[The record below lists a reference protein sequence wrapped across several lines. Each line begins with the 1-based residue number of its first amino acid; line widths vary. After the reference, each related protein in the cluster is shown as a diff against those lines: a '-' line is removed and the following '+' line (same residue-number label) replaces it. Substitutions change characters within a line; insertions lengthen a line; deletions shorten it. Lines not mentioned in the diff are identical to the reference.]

1 MTTIKLS
8 FRNIKKSF
16 KDYAIYFFTLIL
28 GVAIFYVFNSI
39 ESQTVLLD
47 VTNSTHKVIDL
58 MTNMLSGASVF
69 VAFILGFLI
78 IYASRFL
85 IKRRNKEFGIYMLLG
100 MSKRKISMI
109 LFFETI
115 LIGIISL
122 AVGLGLGVLLSQLMS
137 MLVANMFEADMTKYE
152 FIFSSQACIK
162 TIIYFGIMYVI
173 VMLFNTVNI
182 GKCKLIDLIQTN
194 KKSEKV
200 KMKNPMLCT
209 IVFII
214 SAIALGYA
222 YYMVTGGINETIK
235 PPEDIFK
242 PIVIGAVSTFF
253 IFWSL
258 SGLILKIVTSMKN
271 LYVKG
276 LNTFTFRQLSSK
288 INSTVFSMTI
298 ISLMLF
304 VTICVLSSALSLKN
318 SMTANLD
325 ELAPAD
331 IQLEK
336 RVLNEDW
343 LDQGYNEEQIK
354 NSKLSIRE
362 ILEKFDFNI
371 DSYLE
376 ESVEYNLY
384 QTEELTFGDTLGD
397 NWETIKNTYTSLIPY
412 NVPYNVA
419 DDIMTISDYNKV
431 AKFYGNEE
439 YTINEDEYI
448 IVADY
453 DSMIEIRNVALK
465 DNQEIT
471 VFGHTLKPKYNE
483 CQYGFV
489 EMASNHINS
498 GIIIVPD
505 DIVDDNYI
513 VYNSIIGN
521 YYTDSLD
528 EQREIQE
535 QIKNLVNNPISLE
548 YNLPSINSKV
558 DISEASIGTGALVTF
573 LGLYLGIVFLIA
585 SVAILAL
592 KELTESTDNKERY
605 NMLRKLGA
613 DEKMINKSLFRQI
626 AIFFM
631 FPLLIAIIHSI
642 FGITF
647 CSYIIETFG
656 NEQLLPSIIM
666 TAIFIVVFY
675 GGYFLIT
682 YLSSK
687 NIIKENRNA
696 REY

>member
-47 VTNSTHKVIDL
+47 VTNSTYEVIDL

-288 INSTVFSMTI
+288 INTTVFSMTI

-397 NWETIKNTYTSLIPY
+397 NWETIKNTYTSLI
-412 NVPYNVA
+412 PYNVA

-558 DISEASIGTGALVTF
+558 DISEASIGIGALVTF

>member
-47 VTNSTHKVIDL
+47 VTESTYEVIDM
-58 MTNMLSGASVF
+58 MTTMLSAASVF

-137 MLVANMFEADMTKYE
+137 MLVANMFEADMTKYQ
-152 FIFSSQACIK
+152 FIFSQDACIK
-162 TIIYFGIMYVI
+162 TLIYFGIMYVI
-173 VMLFNTVNI
+173 VMLFNAINV
-182 GKCKLIDLIQTN
+182 GKCKLIDLIQTS
-194 KKSEKV
+194 KKSETIKL
-200 KMKNPMLCT
+200 KNPLLCT
-209 IVFII
+209 VVFIL
-214 SAIALGYA
+214 SVVALGYA

-235 PPEDIFK
+235 TPEDILK
-242 PIVIGAVSTFF
+242 PIVIGAISTFF

-258 SGLILKIVTSMKN
+258 SGLILKIVMSMKN

-276 LNTFTFRQLSSK
+276 LNAFTFRQVSSK
-288 INSTVFSMTI
+288 INTTVFSMTI

-304 VTICVLSSALSLKN
+304 VTICVLSSSLSLKN

-331 IQLEK
+331 IQLTISVK
-336 RVLNEDW
+336 DDDW
-343 LDQGYNEEQIK
+343 LDQGYNEKQIE
-354 NSKLSIRE
+354 NSKLGVRKN
-362 ILEKFDFNI
+362 LEAFDFNI
-371 DSYLE
+371 DDYFKE
-376 ESVEYNLY
+376 YVEYNSY
-384 QTEELTFGDTLGD
+384 RMEDFTFADSLGD
-397 NWETIKNTYTSLIPY
+397 SLEYVKNNNTSMIPY
-412 NVPYNVA
+412 NMPEE
-419 DDIMTISDYNKV
+419 IIKLSDYNKI
-431 AKFYGNEE
+431 ARIYNNEE
-439 YTINEDEYI
+439 YTLNQDEYMI
-448 IVADY
+448 IADY
-453 DSMIEIRNVALK
+453 DSMIAIRNIALEK
-465 DNQEIT
+465 GQELTI
-471 VFGHTLKPKYNE
+471 FGHKLKPKYNE
-483 CQYGFV
+483 CKDGFI

-498 GIIIVPD
+498 GVIVVPD
-505 DIVDDNYI
+505 EIVDEQYLAF
-513 VYNSIIGN
+513 NSIIGN
-521 YYTDSLD
+521 YYTDDLD
-528 EQREIQE
+528 EQREIKE
-535 QIKNLVNNPISLE
+535 QILDLVKNPLSAEYCLPTVNSR
-548 YNLPSINSKV
+548 V
-558 DISEASIGTGALVTF
+558 DISEASIGLGALVTF

-605 NMLRKLGA
+605 KMLRKLGA

-642 FGITF
+642 FGIKF
-647 CSYIIETFG
+647 CSYIISTFG
-656 NEQLLPSIIM
+656 NEQLLNSIIM
-666 TAIFIVVFY
+666 TAVFIVVIY

-682 YLSSK
+682 YLCSK
-687 NIIKENRNA
+687 NIIKEK
-696 REY
+696 

>member
-235 PPEDIFK
+235 TPEDIFK

-288 INSTVFSMTI
+288 INTTVFSMTI

-412 NVPYNVA
+412 NVA

-489 EMASNHINS
+489 EMASNHMNS

>member
-47 VTNSTHKVIDL
+47 VTNSTHEVIDL

-235 PPEDIFK
+235 TPEDIFK

-288 INSTVFSMTI
+288 INTTVFSMTI

-362 ILEKFDFNI
+362 ILGKFDFNI

-376 ESVEYNLY
+376 QSVEYNLY

-412 NVPYNVA
+412 NVA

-439 YTINEDEYI
+439 YTLNEDEYL

-558 DISEASIGTGALVTF
+558 DISEASIGIGALVTF

-666 TAIFIVVFY
+666 TAIFIVVIY

-682 YLSSK
+682 YLYSK

>member
-39 ESQTVLLD
+39 ESQTVLLY
-47 VTNSTHKVIDL
+47 VTNSTHEVIDL

-288 INSTVFSMTI
+288 INTTVFSMTI

-397 NWETIKNTYTSLIPY
+397 NWETIKNTYTSLI
-412 NVPYNVA
+412 PYNVA

-558 DISEASIGTGALVTF
+558 DISEASIGIGALVTF

>member
-47 VTNSTHKVIDL
+47 VTNSTHEVIDL

-288 INSTVFSMTI
+288 INTTVFSMTI

-412 NVPYNVA
+412 NVA

-489 EMASNHINS
+489 EMACNHMNA

-558 DISEASIGTGALVTF
+558 DISEASIGIGALVTF

-687 NIIKENRNA
+687 NIIKTSGKMSR
-696 REY
+696 

>member
-47 VTNSTHKVIDL
+47 VTESTYEVIGM
-58 MTNMLSGASVF
+58 MTTMLSAASVF

-137 MLVANMFEADMTKYE
+137 MLVANMFEADMTKYQ
-152 FIFSSQACIK
+152 FIFSQDACIK
-162 TIIYFGIMYVI
+162 TLIYFGIMYVI
-173 VMLFNTVNI
+173 VMLFNAINV
-182 GKCKLIDLIQTN
+182 GKCKLIDLIQTS
-194 KKSEKV
+194 KKSETIKL
-200 KMKNPMLCT
+200 KNPLLCT
-209 IVFII
+209 VVFIL

-222 YYMVTGGINETIK
+222 YYMVTGGINETVK
-235 PPEDIFK
+235 TPEDILK
-242 PIVIGAVSTFF
+242 PIVIGAISTFF

-258 SGLILKIVTSMKN
+258 SGLILKIVMSMKN

-276 LNTFTFRQLSSK
+276 LNAFTFRQVSSK
-288 INSTVFSMTI
+288 INTTVFSMTI

-304 VTICVLSSALSLKN
+304 VTICVLSSSLSLKN
-318 SMTANLD
+318 SMAANLD

-331 IQLEK
+331 IQLTISVK
-336 RVLNEDW
+336 DDDW
-343 LDQGYNEEQIK
+343 LDQGYNEKQIE
-354 NSKLSIRE
+354 NSKLGVRKT
-362 ILEKFDFNI
+362 LEAFDFNI
-371 DSYLE
+371 DDYFKE
-376 ESVEYNLY
+376 YIEYNSY
-384 QTEELTFGDTLGD
+384 RMEDFTFADSLGD
-397 NWETIKNTYTSLIPY
+397 SLEYVKNNNTSMIPY
-412 NVPYNVA
+412 NMPEE
-419 DDIMTISDYNKV
+419 ITKLSDYNKI
-431 AKFYGNEE
+431 ARIYNNEE
-439 YTINEDEYI
+439 YTLNEDEYMI
-448 IVADY
+448 IADY
-453 DSMIEIRNVALK
+453 DSMIAIRNVALEK
-465 DNQEIT
+465 GQELTI
-471 VFGHTLKPKYNE
+471 FGHKLKPKYNE
-483 CQYGFV
+483 CKDGFI

-498 GIIIVPD
+498 GVIVVPD
-505 DIVDDNYI
+505 EIVDEQFLAF
-513 VYNSIIGN
+513 NSIIGN
-521 YYTDSLD
+521 YYTDNLD
-528 EQREIQE
+528 EQREIKE
-535 QIKNLVNNPISLE
+535 QILDLVENPLSAE
-548 YNLPSINSKV
+548 YCLPTVNSRV
-558 DISEASIGTGALVTF
+558 DISEASIGLGALVTF

-605 NMLRKLGA
+605 KMLRKLGA
-613 DEKMINKSLFRQI
+613 DEKMVNKSLFRQI

-642 FGITF
+642 FGIKF
-647 CSYIIETFG
+647 CSYIISTFG
-656 NEQLLPSIIM
+656 NEQLLNSIIM
-666 TAIFIVVFY
+666 TAVFIVVIY

-682 YLSSK
+682 YLCSK
-687 NIIKENRNA
+687 NIIKEK
-696 REY
+696 

>member
-47 VTNSTHKVIDL
+47 VTNSTHEVIDL

-235 PPEDIFK
+235 TPEDIFK

-288 INSTVFSMTI
+288 INTTVFSMTI

-397 NWETIKNTYTSLIPY
+397 NWETIKNTYTSLI
-412 NVPYNVA
+412 PYNVA

-558 DISEASIGTGALVTF
+558 DISEASIGLSALVTF

>member
-122 AVGLGLGVLLSQLMS
+122 AVGLGIGVLLSQLMS

-162 TIIYFGIMYVI
+162 TIVYFGIMYAI
-173 VMLFNTVNI
+173 VMLFNTINV

-194 KKSEKV
+194 KKSETV

-222 YYMVTGGINETIK
+222 YYMVTGGINEIIK
-235 PPEDIFK
+235 TPEDIFK

-258 SGLILKIVTSMKN
+258 SGLILKAVMNMKN

-288 INSTVFSMTI
+288 INTTVFSMTI

-362 ILEKFDFNI
+362 ILGKFDFNI

-376 ESVEYNLY
+376 QSVEYNLY

-412 NVPYNVA
+412 NVA

-439 YTINEDEYI
+439 YTLNEDEYL

-489 EMASNHINS
+489 EMASNHMNS

-535 QIKNLVNNPISLE
+535 QIKNLVNNPISLQ

-558 DISEASIGTGALVTF
+558 DISEASIGIGALVTF

-666 TAIFIVVFY
+666 TAIFIVVIY

-687 NIIKENRNA
+687 NIIKTSGKMSR
-696 REY
+696 

>member
-47 VTNSTHKVIDL
+47 VTNSTHEVIDL

-122 AVGLGLGVLLSQLMS
+122 AVGLGIGVLLSQLMS

-162 TIIYFGIMYVI
+162 TIVYFGIMYAI
-173 VMLFNTVNI
+173 VMLFNTINV

-194 KKSEKV
+194 KKSETV

-235 PPEDIFK
+235 TPEDIFK
-242 PIVIGAVSTFF
+242 PIVIGAISTFF

-258 SGLILKIVTSMKN
+258 SGLILKAVMSMKN

-288 INSTVFSMTI
+288 INTTVFSMTI

-336 RVLNEDW
+336 RVLNENW

-362 ILEKFDFNI
+362 ILGKFDFNI

-376 ESVEYNLY
+376 QSVEYNLY

-412 NVPYNVA
+412 NVA

-439 YTINEDEYI
+439 YTLNEDEYL

-558 DISEASIGTGALVTF
+558 DISEASIGIGALVTF

>member
-47 VTNSTHKVIDL
+47 VTNSTHEVIDL

-162 TIIYFGIMYVI
+162 TIVYFGIMYAI
-173 VMLFNTVNI
+173 VMLFNTINV

-194 KKSEKV
+194 KKSETV

-235 PPEDIFK
+235 TPEDIFK

-258 SGLILKIVTSMKN
+258 SGLILKAVMSMKN

-288 INSTVFSMTI
+288 INTTVFSMTI

-354 NSKLSIRE
+354 NSKLNIRE

-376 ESVEYNLY
+376 QSVEYNLY

-412 NVPYNVA
+412 NVA

-439 YTINEDEYI
+439 YTLNEDEYI

-505 DIVDDNYI
+505 DIVDENYI

-535 QIKNLVNNPISLE
+535 QLKNLVNNPISLE

-558 DISEASIGTGALVTF
+558 DISEASIGIGALVTF

-666 TAIFIVVFY
+666 TAIFIVVIY

-682 YLSSK
+682 YLYSK

>member
-47 VTNSTHKVIDL
+47 VTNSTHEVIDL

-235 PPEDIFK
+235 TPEDIFK
-242 PIVIGAVSTFF
+242 PIVIGAISTFF

-258 SGLILKIVTSMKN
+258 SGLILKAVMSMKN

-288 INSTVFSMTI
+288 INTTVFSMTI

-304 VTICVLSSALSLKN
+304 VTICVLSSSLSLKK

-343 LDQGYNEEQIK
+343 LDQGYNEEQIR

-384 QTEELTFGDTLGD
+384 QTEDLTFGDTLGD
-397 NWETIKNTYTSLIPY
+397 SLDKIKNTYTSM
-412 NVPYNVA
+412 VPYNIA

-558 DISEASIGTGALVTF
+558 DISEASIGIGALVTF

-687 NIIKENRNA
+687 NIIKENRNV

>member
-235 PPEDIFK
+235 TPENIFK

-288 INSTVFSMTI
+288 INTTVFSMTI

-318 SMTANLD
+318 SMTANLE

-412 NVPYNVA
+412 NVA

-489 EMASNHINS
+489 EMAGNHMNS

-666 TAIFIVVFY
+666 TAIFIVVIY

-682 YLSSK
+682 YLYSK
-687 NIIKENRNA
+687 NIIKTSGKMSR
-696 REY
+696 

>member
-47 VTNSTHKVIDL
+47 VTNSTHEVIDL

-288 INSTVFSMTI
+288 INTTVFSMTI

-397 NWETIKNTYTSLIPY
+397 NWETIKNTYTSLI
-412 NVPYNVA
+412 PYNVA

-666 TAIFIVVFY
+666 TAIFIVVIY

-682 YLSSK
+682 YLYSK

>member
-47 VTNSTHKVIDL
+47 VTESTYEVIGM
-58 MTNMLSGASVF
+58 MTTMLSAASVF

-122 AVGLGLGVLLSQLMS
+122 AVGLGLGILLSQLMS
-137 MLVANMFEADMTKYE
+137 MLVANMFEADMTKYQ
-152 FIFSSQACIK
+152 FIFSQDACIK
-162 TIIYFGIMYVI
+162 TLIYFGIMYVI
-173 VMLFNTVNI
+173 VMLFNAINV
-182 GKCKLIDLIQTN
+182 GKCKLIDLIQTS
-194 KKSEKV
+194 KKSETIKL
-200 KMKNPMLCT
+200 KNLLLCT
-209 IVFII
+209 VVFIL
-214 SAIALGYA
+214 SVVALGYA
-222 YYMVTGGINETIK
+222 YYMVTGGINETVK
-235 PPEDIFK
+235 TPEDILK
-242 PIVIGAVSTFF
+242 PIVIGAISTFF

-258 SGLILKIVTSMKN
+258 SGLILKIVMGMKN

-276 LNTFTFRQLSSK
+276 LNAFTFRQVSSK
-288 INSTVFSMTI
+288 INTTVFSMTI

-304 VTICVLSSALSLKN
+304 VTICVLSSSLSLKN

-331 IQLEK
+331 IQLTISVK
-336 RVLNEDW
+336 DDDW
-343 LDQGYNEEQIK
+343 LNQGYNEKQIA
-354 NSKLSIRE
+354 NSKLGVRKN
-362 ILEKFDFNI
+362 LEALNFNI
-371 DSYLE
+371 DNYFN
-376 ESVEYNLY
+376 ESVEYNIY
-384 QTEELTFGDTLGD
+384 RTEDLVFDDTLGD
-397 NWETIKNTYTSLIPY
+397 SKKEVEESYLTSMIPY
-412 NVPYNVA
+412 SVEEM
-419 DDIMTISDYNKV
+419 IMTVSDYNNV
-431 AKFYGNEE
+431 AKIYNNEE
-439 YTINEDEYI
+439 YSLNDNEYM

-453 DSMIEIRNVALK
+453 DSMVQIRNIALK
-465 DNQEIT
+465 NNEEIT

-483 CQYGFV
+483 CKDGFV
-489 EMASNHINS
+489 DMSSNHINS

-505 DIVDDNYI
+505 NVVDENYKA
-513 VYNSIIGN
+513 YNSIIGN
-521 YYTDSLD
+521 YKTESVD
-528 EQREIQE
+528 EQRNIEE
-535 QIKNLVNNPISLE
+535 TIKGLINNPLSE
-548 YNLPSINSKV
+548 KYNLPTVNTRL
-558 DISEASIGTGALVTF
+558 DISEASIGLGALVTF

-605 NMLRKLGA
+605 KMLRKLGA

-631 FPLLIAIIHSI
+631 FPLLVAIIHSI
-642 FGITF
+642 FGIKF
-647 CSYIIETFG
+647 CSYIISTFG
-656 NEQLLPSIIM
+656 NEQLLNSIIM
-666 TAIFIVVFY
+666 TAVFIVVIY

-682 YLSSK
+682 YLCSK
-687 NIIKENRNA
+687 NIIKEK
-696 REY
+696 

>member
-47 VTNSTHKVIDL
+47 VTNSTHEVIDL

-235 PPEDIFK
+235 TPEDIFK

-288 INSTVFSMTI
+288 INTTVFSMTI

-412 NVPYNVA
+412 NVA

-489 EMASNHINS
+489 EMASNHMNS

>member
-28 GVAIFYVFNSI
+28 GIAIFYVFNSI

-47 VTNSTHKVIDL
+47 VTNSTYEVIDL

-235 PPEDIFK
+235 TPENIFK

-288 INSTVFSMTI
+288 INTTVFSMTI

-397 NWETIKNTYTSLIPY
+397 NWETIKNTYTSLI
-412 NVPYNVA
+412 PYNVA

-558 DISEASIGTGALVTF
+558 DISEASIGIGALVTF

>member
-47 VTNSTHKVIDL
+47 VTNSTHEVIDL

-122 AVGLGLGVLLSQLMS
+122 AVGLGIGVLLSQLMS

-162 TIIYFGIMYVI
+162 TIIYFGIMYAI

-258 SGLILKIVTSMKN
+258 SGLILKAVMSMKN

-288 INSTVFSMTI
+288 INTTVFSMTI

-412 NVPYNVA
+412 NVA

-505 DIVDDNYI
+505 DIVDENNI

-558 DISEASIGTGALVTF
+558 DISEASIGIGALVTF

-666 TAIFIVVFY
+666 TAIFIVVIY

-682 YLSSK
+682 YLYSK

>member
-47 VTNSTHKVIDL
+47 VTNSTHEVIDL

-288 INSTVFSMTI
+288 INTTVFSMTI

-397 NWETIKNTYTSLIPY
+397 NWETIKNTYTSLI
-412 NVPYNVA
+412 PYNVA

>member
-47 VTNSTHKVIDL
+47 VTNSTHEVIDL

-288 INSTVFSMTI
+288 INTTVFSMTI

-412 NVPYNVA
+412 NVA

-489 EMASNHINS
+489 EMACNHMNS

-558 DISEASIGTGALVTF
+558 DISEASIGIGALVTF

-626 AIFFM
+626 ALFFM

-682 YLSSK
+682 YLCSK
-687 NIIKENRNA
+687 NIIKEK
-696 REY
+696 

>member
-47 VTNSTHKVIDL
+47 VTNSTHEVIDL

-235 PPEDIFK
+235 TPEDIFK

-288 INSTVFSMTI
+288 INTTVFSMTI

-412 NVPYNVA
+412 NVA

-489 EMASNHINS
+489 EMASIHINS

-558 DISEASIGTGALVTF
+558 DISEASIGIGALVTF

-666 TAIFIVVFY
+666 TAIFIVVIY

-682 YLSSK
+682 YLYSK

>member
-47 VTNSTHKVIDL
+47 VTNSTHEVIDL

-200 KMKNPMLCT
+200 KMKNQMLCT

-288 INSTVFSMTI
+288 INTTVFSMTI

-397 NWETIKNTYTSLIPY
+397 NWETIKNTYTSLI
-412 NVPYNVA
+412 PYNVA

>member
-16 KDYAIYFFTLIL
+16 NDYAIYFFTLIL

-47 VTNSTHKVIDL
+47 ITESTYDIIDTL
-58 MTNMLSGASVF
+58 ANMLSGASVF

-85 IKRRNKEFGIYMLLG
+85 MKRRNKEFGIYMLLG

-122 AVGLGLGVLLSQLMS
+122 AVGLGLGALLSQLMS
-137 MLVANMFEADMTKYE
+137 MLVANMFEADMTRYE
-152 FIFSSQACIK
+152 FIFSSDACIK
-162 TIIYFGIMYVI
+162 TLIYFGIMYVI
-173 VMLFNTVNI
+173 VMLFNAINV
-182 GKCKLIDLIQTN
+182 GKCKLIDLIQTS
-194 KKSEKV
+194 KKSETV

-214 SAIALGYA
+214 SVIALGYA
-222 YYMVTGGINETIK
+222 YWLVTGGVNETVQTPDGIIK
-235 PPEDIFK
+235 PI
-242 PIVIGAVSTFF
+242 IIGAVATFF
-253 IFWSL
+253 LFWSL
-258 SGLILKIVTSMKN
+258 SGLMLKIVMGMKK

-276 LNTFTFRQLSSK
+276 LNTFTLRQVSSK
-288 INSTVFSMTI
+288 INTTVFSMTI
-298 ISLMLF
+298 ICLMLF
-304 VTICVLSSALSLKN
+304 VTICVLSSALSLKS
-318 SMTANLD
+318 SMTANLN

-331 IQLEK
+331 IQLSISVKDES
-336 RVLNEDW
+336 W
-343 LDQGYNEEQIK
+343 LDQGYNKAQIE
-354 NSKLSIRE
+354 NSKLGVRKT
-362 ILEKFDFNI
+362 LEAFGINI
-371 DSYLE
+371 DDYLQ

-384 QTEELTFGDTLGD
+384 RMDGLSFGDSLGD
-397 NWETIKNTYTSLIPY
+397 SLEYIKNNSTSMIPY
-412 NVPYNVA
+412 NMPEE
-419 DDIMTISDYNKV
+419 IMTISDYNKV
-431 AKFYGNEE
+431 ARFYGNEE
-439 YTINEDEYI
+439 YTLADNEYI
-448 IVADY
+448 IIADY
-453 DSMIEIRNVALK
+453 DAMIAIRNVALAN
-465 DNQEIT
+465 NQELTI
-471 VFGHTLKPKYNE
+471 FGYTLKPKYQE

-505 DIVDDNYI
+505 AV
-513 VYNSIIGN
+513 VSGEERSYNSIIGN
-521 YYTDSLD
+521 YYTNSLD
-528 EQREIQE
+528 EQREIQG
-535 QIKNLVNNPISLE
+535 QIKNLVKNPLSENYSLP
-548 YNLPSINSKV
+548 NVNSKV
-558 DISEASIGTGALVTF
+558 DISEASIGLGALVTF

-605 NMLRKLGA
+605 AMLRKLGA

-631 FPLLIAIIHSI
+631 FPLLVAIIHSI

-647 CSYIIETFG
+647 CSYIISTFG
-656 NEQLLPSIIM
+656 NEQLLPSIIV
-666 TAIFIVVFY
+666 TAIFIVVIY

-682 YLSSK
+682 YFSSK
-687 NIIKENRNA
+687 NIIKER
-696 REY
+696 

>member
-47 VTNSTHKVIDL
+47 VTNSTHEVIDL

-235 PPEDIFK
+235 TPEDIFK

-288 INSTVFSMTI
+288 INTTVFSMTI

-362 ILEKFDFNI
+362 ISEKFDFNI

-397 NWETIKNTYTSLIPY
+397 NWETIKNTYTSLI
-412 NVPYNVA
+412 PYNVA

-558 DISEASIGTGALVTF
+558 DISEASIGIGALVTF

>member
-47 VTNSTHKVIDL
+47 VTNSTHEVIDL

-122 AVGLGLGVLLSQLMS
+122 AVGLGIGVLLSQLMS

-162 TIIYFGIMYVI
+162 TIVYFGIMYAI
-173 VMLFNTVNI
+173 VMLFNTINV

-194 KKSEKV
+194 KKSETV

-235 PPEDIFK
+235 TPEDIFK

-258 SGLILKIVTSMKN
+258 SGLILKAVMSMKN

-288 INSTVFSMTI
+288 INTTVFSMTI

-354 NSKLSIRE
+354 NSKLNIRE

-376 ESVEYNLY
+376 QSVEYNLY

-412 NVPYNVA
+412 NVA

-439 YTINEDEYI
+439 YTLNEDEYL

-505 DIVDDNYI
+505 DIVDENYI

-535 QIKNLVNNPISLE
+535 QLKNLINNPISLE

-558 DISEASIGTGALVTF
+558 DISEASIGIGALVTF

>member
-47 VTNSTHKVIDL
+47 VTNSTYEVIDL

-288 INSTVFSMTI
+288 INTTVFSMTI

-412 NVPYNVA
+412 NVA

-489 EMASNHINS
+489 EMAGNHMNS